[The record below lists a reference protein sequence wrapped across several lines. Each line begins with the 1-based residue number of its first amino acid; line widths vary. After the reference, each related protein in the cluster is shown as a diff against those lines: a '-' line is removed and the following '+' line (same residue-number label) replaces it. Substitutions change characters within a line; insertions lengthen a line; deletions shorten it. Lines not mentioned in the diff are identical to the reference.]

1 MLLTVAI
8 VLSVGALSALL
19 FWPVTGVVLLFISKP
34 VIDTTFGQPLLFGL
48 HLTELVGVAVPL
60 VILGHMAFATPER
73 AWSRMPLRWIWA
85 AYVVD
90 VIVFS
95 MVIAYNQDVLTG
107 ANVLFRQL
115 NGFVGF
121 YLLQAFFHGEKGL
134 KTILLAM
141 IAAGLFPVGV
151 GVYQLVTGAEWI
163 HAEAETL
170 TRYIGL
176 YHDAFTIRAYVF
188 QTLIALLLYA
198 ALFVRRN
205 LWLKGAAVAYGV
217 VALIVLLKAYSK
229 AGILS
234 LGFWAVSWT
243 TLQKKFVALALVVVV
258 VAVGG
263 IYYSHDI
270 AVNITKLFHKEI
282 GALEGTVD
290 TKRTFAG
297 RWYGWQEMMARWQTF
312 DWPQKAFGS
321 GELAVGAHNDYLL
334 LLFHGGVVGLAIYLG
349 LLAAIGAKIVLNLW
363 RRIDPLAVGALM
375 LFLMWLVDTI
385 GLVPSS
391 YPGYQWFVWGMIGL
405 SFRLREEEASSA
417 TEPVGAGAITD
428 RARSQE
434 RPAPS
439 AGDAGYRYPIIA
451 PRKSLSGI

>member
-8 VLSVGALSALL
+8 VLSVGALLALL
-19 FWPVTGVVLLFISKP
+19 FWPVTGIVLLFISKP
-34 VIDTTFGQPLLFGL
+34 VIDTTFAQPLLFGL

-60 VILGHMAFATPER
+60 VVLGHMAFATPER
-73 AWSRMPLRWIWA
+73 AWSRMPLRWIWTV
-85 AYVVD
+85 YVAD

-95 MVIAYNQDVLTG
+95 MVIAYNQDLLTG

-176 YHDAFTIRAYVF
+176 YHDAFTIRAYVL

-198 ALFVRRN
+198 ALYVRRS
-205 LWLKGAAVAYGV
+205 LLLKGAALAYGI
-217 VALIVLLKAYSK
+217 VALVVLLRAYSK

-234 LGFWAVSWT
+234 LGLWAFSWT
-243 TLQKKFVALALVVVV
+243 TLQKKFVALALVVAL

-263 IYYSHDI
+263 LYYSDDI
-270 AVNITKLFHKEI
+270 AANVTQLFHKEL
-282 GALEGTVD
+282 GALDGTVD

-297 RWYGWQEMMARWQTF
+297 RWYGWQDMIARWHGF

-334 LLFHGGVVGLAIYLG
+334 LLFHGGVVGLAIYLA
-349 LLAAIGAKIVLNLW
+349 LLTAIGTRIVLNLW
-363 RRIDPLAVGALM
+363 QRIDPLAVGALM

-405 SFRLREEEASSA
+405 SVRLREEETSSA
-417 TEPVGAGAITD
+417 TAPAAVDAITD
-428 RARSQE
+428 HTRTQD
-434 RPAPS
+434 S
-439 AGDAGYRYPIIA
+439 ATASALDAGCRYPIIA
-451 PRKSLSGI
+451 PRKTLSGI